1 MSNQALKTLTYGAMH
16 LVVAIAVAYGV
27 TRNWQTAMAVGL
39 IEPLA
44 QTIAYNFHERAW
56 ARSTGT
62 PLPAMRLFHVH

>member
-1 MSNQALKTLTYGAMH
+1 
-16 LVVAIAVAYGV
+16 
-27 TRNWQTAMAVGL
+27 MAVGL